1 MPRGDNQVEGLVKNA
16 QTFCGANGSRGQRNE
31 GTQSSPLKIRTLVL
45 NFLTLVGMRQHD
57 IQKNILSFKK
67 RNIMHCKTIE
77 DITDFHELNIAIQVH
92 T

>member
-45 NFLTLVGMRQHD
+45 NFLTLVGMRQH
-57 IQKNILSFKK
+57 
-67 RNIMHCKTIE
+67 HCKTIE